1 MGRVATGLSMS
12 LDGFIAVPR
21 CAHAGGRVSRDVQG
35 NTQGDVADSWCSTS
49 PSAPS
54 RWTSC

>member
-1 MGRVATGLSMS
+1 MGRVATGLSVS

-54 RWTSC
+54 R